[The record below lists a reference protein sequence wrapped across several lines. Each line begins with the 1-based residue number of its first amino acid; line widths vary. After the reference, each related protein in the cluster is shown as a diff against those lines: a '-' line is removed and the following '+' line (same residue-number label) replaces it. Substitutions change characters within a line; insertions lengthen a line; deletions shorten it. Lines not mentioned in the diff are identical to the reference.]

1 MRTTIRRMRGVAL
14 LWLGVCTQVW
24 AVPALQEVKVNP
36 LLADQLLLELSFS
49 EPVSGF
55 TDRLSYEPN
64 QLLLHVPGA
73 IGALTVNPLPIKQQG
88 VDNLKV
94 EGKGEGLDIKIAL
107 DQLTPYQVHQQ
118 GNKLLVSLGERAGQ
132 PVAATA
138 VSPAASPS
146 ALVRSQPVIQSAL
159 IDTQRVAQNQSQY
172 QPVAV
177 SSPVAASTPVAASKP
192 VLSVSQ
198 ANTGGAYFNSVKGVD
213 FRRGKEGQGEFLVTL
228 DNSSAA
234 VDVSSRGQKV
244 LAKFHGTR
252 IPDDQLN
259 LINVQDFATPVSQV
273 EVFRQGNDTLFELS
287 VNGQFDYRY
296 DQADKMFIIEVK
308 KRVATTTAKQYQGK
322 PISLNFQDIPV
333 RTVLQIIA
341 DFNNL
346 NLVTTDSV
354 SGNITLRLDGVPWEQ
369 ALDIILKV
377 RGLDKRLDNNIL
389 LVAPA
394 DEIAAREKQQLE
406 SRNQVADLA
415 PLYTEYLQINYAKA
429 SEVAA
434 LLSSDSTKLLSPRGA
449 VSVDERTNVLVVK
462 DTADVI
468 SNVKRMLD
476 ILDIPVKQVVI
487 EARMVTIDDG
497 FDEALG
503 VRWGVTKN
511 DGHGNGTSGTIEG
524 NDGSGNGNLIQN
536 PDGSSR
542 INTNMTR
549 PDVADR
555 LNVNLPV
562 TNAAGTLA
570 FQVARLANGTLLD
583 LELSAL
589 EKESK
594 AEIIASPRVTTA
606 NQKPALIEQ
615 GTEIPYVESSS
626 SGATSV
632 TFKKAV
638 LSLKVTPQ
646 ITPDNRVILDLT
658 VTQDTKGET
667 VPTGTGDA
675 VSINAQSITTQVLV
689 NNGETLVL
697 GGIYQQTI
705 KSDVSKVP
713 LLGDIPGLGYLF
725 KKTTSENKKREL
737 LIFVTPRIVTDAL

>member
-1 MRTTIRRMRGVAL
+1 MRTTIGKATRVAL
-14 LWLGVCTQVW
+14 LFCVGAWGQAW
-24 AVPALQEVKVNP
+24 AVATLQEVKVNP
-36 LLADQLLLELSFS
+36 LMADQLLLELSFS

-73 IGALTVNPLPIKQQG
+73 VGALNVNPLPIKQQG
-88 VDNLKV
+88 VDNIKV
-94 EGKGEGLDIKIAL
+94 EGKGAGLDIKIAL

-118 GNKLLVSLGERAGQ
+118 GNKLLVALGDKAAMPLPTTTSSSGMVARQQSSSALINTPPATSSALINSQ
-132 PVAATA
+132 QLARQSAPVAA
-138 VSPAASPS
+138 
-146 ALVRSQPVIQSAL
+146 PV
-159 IDTQRVAQNQSQY
+159 
-172 QPVAV
+172 
-177 SSPVAASTPVAASKP
+177 ASKP
-192 VLSVSQ
+192 VLPTPQTSAS
-198 ANTGGAYFNSVKGVD
+198 GAYFNSVKGVD
-213 FRRGKEGQGEFLVTL
+213 FRRGKDGQGEFLVTL

-234 VDVSSRGQKV
+234 VDVSSRGQTV

-252 IPDDQLN
+252 VPDDLLN

-296 DQADKMFIIEVK
+296 DQADKMFIVEVK
-308 KRVATTTAKQYQGK
+308 KRTAASAGKQYQGK

-333 RTVLQIIA
+333 RTVLQLIA

-394 DEIAAREKQQLE
+394 EEIAAREKQQLE

-434 LLSSDSTKLLSPRGA
+434 LLSSESTKLLSAKGA

-468 SNVKRMLD
+468 SNIKRMLD

-511 DGHGNGTSGTIEG
+511 DGHGNSTSGSIEG
-524 NDGSGNGNLIQN
+524 NDGSGNNNG
-536 PDGSSR
+536 GST
-542 INTNMTR
+542 ITR
-549 PDVADR
+549 PGVDDR

-705 KSDVSKVP
+705 TNDVTKVP
-713 LLGDIPGLGYLF
+713 LLGDIPGLGVLF
-725 KKTTSENKKREL
+725 RKTTSANKKREL
-737 LIFVTPRIVTDAL
+737 LIFVTPKIVTETF

>member
-1 MRTTIRRMRGVAL
+1 MRTTIERVTKVAL
-14 LWLGVCTQVW
+14 LFCASAVSQAW
-24 AVPALQEVKVNP
+24 AVATLQEIKVNP
-36 LLADQLLLELSFS
+36 LLADQLLVELSFS
-49 EPVSGF
+49 EPVTGF
-55 TDRLSYEPN
+55 TDRLSYQPN

-73 IGALTVNPLPIKQQG
+73 VGALKVNPLPIQRQG
-88 VDNLKV
+88 VDNIKV
-94 EGKGEGLDIKIAL
+94 EGKGAGLDIKIAL
-107 DQLTPYQVHQQ
+107 DQLAPYQVQQQ
-118 GNKLLVSLGERAGQ
+118 GNKLLVSLGEGASSGLINGESALIAPATSVTPVSAPSAMVATTSSSALLNPQVVARSMPVAPVTA
-132 PVAATA
+132 PVAA
-138 VSPAASPS
+138 
-146 ALVRSQPVIQSAL
+146 QP
-159 IDTQRVAQNQSQY
+159 
-172 QPVAV
+172 
-177 SSPVAASTPVAASKP
+177 ASKP
-192 VLSVSQ
+192 VLNNYQSRG
-198 ANTGGAYFNSVKGVD
+198 GGAYFNSVTGVD
-213 FRRGKEGQGEFLVTL
+213 FRRGKDGQGEFLVTL

-234 VDVSSRGQKV
+234 VDVSSRGQTV

-252 IPDDQLN
+252 VPDGLLN

-273 EVFRQGNDTLFELS
+273 EVSRQGSDTLFELS
-287 VNGQFDYRY
+287 INGQFDYRY
-296 DQADKMFIIEVK
+296 DQADKLFIIEVK
-308 KRVATTTAKQYQGK
+308 KRTTATASKQYQGK

-333 RTVLQIIA
+333 RTVLQLIA

-354 SGNITLRLDGVPWEQ
+354 GGNITLRLDGVPWEQ

-394 DEIAAREKQQLE
+394 EEIAAREKQQLE

-415 PLYTEYLQINYAKA
+415 QLYTEYLQINYAKA

-434 LLSSDSTKLLSPRGA
+434 LLSSESTKLLSPRGA

-468 SNVKRMLD
+468 SSIKRMLD

-511 DGHGNGTSGTIEG
+511 DGHGNSTSGSIEG
-524 NDGSGNGNLIQN
+524 NDGSGNGT
-536 PDGSSR
+536 GT
-542 INTNMTR
+542 NTK
-549 PDVADR
+549 PSVEDR
-555 LNVNLPV
+555 MNVNLPV

-570 FQVARLANGTLLD
+570 FQVARLADGTLLD

-705 KSDVSKVP
+705 KSDVTKVP
-713 LLGDIPGLGYLF
+713 LLGDIPGLGALF
-725 KKTTSENKKREL
+725 RKTTSENKKREL
-737 LIFVTPRIVTDAL
+737 LIFVTPKIVTDAF

>member
-1 MRTTIRRMRGVAL
+1 MAL

-118 GNKLLVSLGERAGQ
+118 GNKLLVSLGEKAGQ
-132 PVAATA
+132 PVAATTL
-138 VSPAASPS
+138 SPTASPS
-146 ALVRSQPVIQSAL
+146 ALVRSQPVTQSAL

-172 QPVAV
+172 QPAAI
-177 SSPVAASTPVAASKP
+177 SSPVAAPAPVAASKP

-394 DEIAAREKQQLE
+394 DEIAAREKQLLE

-511 DGHGNGTSGTIEG
+511 DGHGNSTSGTIEG
-524 NDGSGNGNLIQN
+524 NDDSGNDN
-536 PDGSSR
+536 GSSQ
-542 INTNMTR
+542 ITR
-549 PDVADR
+549 DPDALDNR

>member
-1 MRTTIRRMRGVAL
+1 MRTTIGKATRVAL
-14 LWLGVCTQVW
+14 LFCVGAWGQAW
-24 AVPALQEVKVNP
+24 AVATLQEVKVNP
-36 LLADQLLLELSFS
+36 LMADQLLLELSFS
-49 EPVSGF
+49 EPVGGF

-73 IGALTVNPLPIKQQG
+73 VGALNVNPLPIKQQG
-88 VDNLKV
+88 VDNIKV
-94 EGKGEGLDIKIAL
+94 EGKGAGLDIKIAL

-118 GNKLLVSLGERAGQ
+118 GNKLLVALGDKAAMPLPTTASSSGLVAPQPNSSALINTQPVTSSALINSQQLARQSA
-132 PVAATA
+132 PVAA
-138 VSPAASPS
+138 
-146 ALVRSQPVIQSAL
+146 PV
-159 IDTQRVAQNQSQY
+159 
-172 QPVAV
+172 
-177 SSPVAASTPVAASKP
+177 ASKP
-192 VLSVSQ
+192 VLPTPQTSAS
-198 ANTGGAYFNSVKGVD
+198 GAYFNSVKGVD
-213 FRRGKEGQGEFLVTL
+213 FRRGKDGQGEFLVTL

-234 VDVSSRGQKV
+234 VDVSSRGQTV

-252 IPDDQLN
+252 VPDDLLN

-296 DQADKMFIIEVK
+296 DQADKMFIVEVK
-308 KRVATTTAKQYQGK
+308 KRTTASAGKQYQGK

-333 RTVLQIIA
+333 RTVLQLIA

-394 DEIAAREKQQLE
+394 EEIAAREKQQLE

-434 LLSSDSTKLLSPRGA
+434 LLSSESTKLLSAKGA

-468 SNVKRMLD
+468 SNIKRMLD

-511 DGHGNGTSGTIEG
+511 DGHGNSTSGSIEG
-524 NDGSGNGNLIQN
+524 NDGSGNNNG
-536 PDGSSR
+536 GST
-542 INTNMTR
+542 ITR
-549 PDVADR
+549 PGVDDR

-705 KSDVSKVP
+705 TNDVTKVP
-713 LLGDIPGLGYLF
+713 LLGDIPGLGVLF
-725 KKTTSENKKREL
+725 RKTTSANKKREL
-737 LIFVTPRIVTDAL
+737 LIFVTPKIVTETF

>member
-1 MRTTIRRMRGVAL
+1 MAL

-118 GNKLLVSLGERAGQ
+118 GNKLLVSLGEKAGQ

-146 ALVRSQPVIQSAL
+146 ALVRSQPVTQSAL

-172 QPVAV
+172 QPAAV
-177 SSPVAASTPVAASKP
+177 SSPVAAPAPVAASKP

-394 DEIAAREKQQLE
+394 EEIAAREKQELE

-468 SNVKRMLD
+468 GNVKRMLD

-503 VRWGVTKN
+503 VRWGVTKT

-524 NDGSGNGNLIQN
+524 NDGAGNN
-536 PDGSSR
+536 DGSST
-542 INTNMTR
+542 ITR
-549 PDVADR
+549 PGVEDR

>member
-1 MRTTIRRMRGVAL
+1 MAL
-14 LWLGVCTQVW
+14 LCLGACNQVW
-24 AVPALQEVKVNP
+24 AVAALQEVKVNP
-36 LLADQLLLELSFS
+36 LLADQLVLELSFS

-73 IGALTVNPLPIKQQG
+73 VGALTVNPLPIKQQG
-88 VDNLKV
+88 VDSLKV

-118 GNKLLVSLGERAGQ
+118 GNKLLVSLGENASQ
-132 PVAATA
+132 PVATTA
-138 VSPAASPS
+138 AAPTVTQS
-146 ALVRSQPVIQSAL
+146 ALIKSQPVTQSAL
-159 IDTQRVAQNQSQY
+159 IDTQRIAQNQSQY
-172 QPVAV
+172 QPQPQPVSAPVAV
-177 SSPVAASTPVAASKP
+177 PVATSKP

-198 ANTGGAYFNSVKGVD
+198 ANTSGAYFNSVKGVD

-252 IPDDQLN
+252 VPDEQLN

-308 KRVATTTAKQYQGK
+308 KRVATTAAKQYQGK

-415 PLYTEYLQINYAKA
+415 PLYTEYMQINYAKA
-429 SEVAA
+429 AEVAA
-434 LLSSDSTKLLSPRGA
+434 LLSSESTKLLSPRGA

-468 SNVKRMLD
+468 GNVKRMLD

-503 VRWGVTKN
+503 VRWGVTKT

-524 NDGSGNGNLIQN
+524 NDGSGNNASTSTIV
-536 PDGSSR
+536 
-542 INTNMTR
+542 R
-549 PDVADR
+549 PGIEDR

-705 KSDVSKVP
+705 KSDVTKVP

-737 LIFVTPRIVTDAL
+737 LIFVTPRIVTDTL

>member
-1 MRTTIRRMRGVAL
+1 MAL

-118 GNKLLVSLGERAGQ
+118 GNKLLVSLGEKAGQ

-146 ALVRSQPVIQSAL
+146 ALVRSQPVTQSAL

-172 QPVAV
+172 QPAAV
-177 SSPVAASTPVAASKP
+177 SSPVAAPAPVAASKP

-308 KRVATTTAKQYQGK
+308 KRVAATAAKQYQGK

-394 DEIAAREKQQLE
+394 DEIAAREKQELE

-434 LLSSDSTKLLSPRGA
+434 LLSSESTKLLSPRGA

-468 SNVKRMLD
+468 GNVKRMLD

-503 VRWGVTKN
+503 VRWGVTKT

-524 NDGSGNGNLIQN
+524 NDGADNN
-536 PDGSSR
+536 DGSST
-542 INTNMTR
+542 ITR
-549 PDVADR
+549 PGVEDR

>member
-1 MRTTIRRMRGVAL
+1 MRRTMEHVTKVAL
-14 LWLGVCTQVW
+14 LFCASAFTQAW
-24 AVPALQEVKVNP
+24 AVATLQEIKVNP
-36 LLADQLLLELSFS
+36 LLADQLQLELSFS
-49 EPVSGF
+49 EPVSSF
-55 TDRLSYEPN
+55 TDRLSYQPN
-64 QLLLHVPGA
+64 QLLLHIPGA
-73 IGALTVNPLPIKQQG
+73 VGALKVNPLPIQRQG
-88 VDNLKV
+88 VDNIKV
-94 EGKGEGLDIKIAL
+94 EGKGAGLDIKIAL
-107 DQLTPYQVHQQ
+107 DQLAPYQVQQQ
-118 GNKLLVSLGERAGQ
+118 GSKLLVSLGEGAS
-132 PVAATA
+132 TA
-138 VSPAASPS
+138 SFNA
-146 ALVRSQPVIQSAL
+146 QSAL
-159 IDTQRVAQNQSQY
+159 LTPAATPASTSATPVTTSALINSNVVASSQSIQP
-172 QPVAV
+172 QAMPVA
-177 SSPVAASTPVAASKP
+177 STASAKP
-192 VLSVSQ
+192 VLNNYQNSG
-198 ANTGGAYFNSVKGVD
+198 GGAYFNTVTGVD
-213 FRRGKEGQGEFLVTL
+213 FRRGKDGQGEFLVTL

-234 VDVSSRGQKV
+234 VDVSSRGQTV
-244 LAKFHGTR
+244 MAKFHGTSV
-252 IPDDQLN
+252 PDGLLN

-273 EVFRQGNDTLFELS
+273 EVSRQGSDTLFELS

-308 KRVATTTAKQYQGK
+308 KRTAAAGSKQYQGK

-333 RTVLQIIA
+333 RTVLQLIA

-394 DEIAAREKQQLE
+394 DEIATREKQQLE

-434 LLSSDSTKLLSPRGA
+434 LLSSQSTKLLSSRGA

-462 DTADVI
+462 DTAEVI
-468 SNVKRMLD
+468 SNIKRMLD

-511 DGHGNGTSGTIEG
+511 DGHGNSTSGSIQGNDTSGNNNGTSAI
-524 NDGSGNGNLIQN
+524 
-536 PDGSSR
+536 
-542 INTNMTR
+542 TR
-549 PDVADR
+549 PTVDDR
-555 LNVNLPV
+555 MNVNLPV

-570 FQVARLANGTLLD
+570 FQVARLADGTLLD

-705 KSDVSKVP
+705 KSDVTKVP
-713 LLGDIPGLGYLF
+713 LLGDIPGLGALF
-725 KKTTSENKKREL
+725 RKTTSENKKREL
-737 LIFVTPRIVTDAL
+737 LIFVTPKIVTDAF

>member
-1 MRTTIRRMRGVAL
+1 MRTTIRRMSGVAL
-14 LWLGVCTQVW
+14 LWLGACAQVW
-24 AVPALQEVKVNP
+24 AVPALQEVRVNP

-118 GNKLLVSLGERAGQ
+118 GNKLLVSLGEKAGQ
-132 PVAATA
+132 PVAATTT
-138 VSPAASPS
+138 SPSASPS
-146 ALVRSQPVIQSAL
+146 ALVRSQPVTQSAL

-172 QPVAV
+172 QAQPVSV
-177 SSPVAASTPVAASKP
+177 SSPVAAPAPVAASKP

-198 ANTGGAYFNSVKGVD
+198 ANAGGAYFNSVKGVD

-252 IPDDQLN
+252 IPDEQLN

-434 LLSSDSTKLLSPRGA
+434 LLSSESTKLLSPRGA

-468 SNVKRMLD
+468 GNVKRMLD

-503 VRWGVTKN
+503 VRWGVTKT

-524 NDGSGNGNLIQN
+524 NDGAGNN
-536 PDGSSR
+536 DGSST
-542 INTNMTR
+542 ITR
-549 PDVADR
+549 PGVEDR

-705 KSDVSKVP
+705 KNDVSKVP

>member
-1 MRTTIRRMRGVAL
+1 MRTTIERVTKVAL
-14 LWLGVCTQVW
+14 LFCASAVSQAW
-24 AVPALQEVKVNP
+24 AVATLQEIKVNP
-36 LLADQLLLELSFS
+36 LLADQLLVELSFS
-49 EPVSGF
+49 EPVTGF
-55 TDRLSYEPN
+55 TDRLSYQPN

-73 IGALTVNPLPIKQQG
+73 VGALKVNPLPIQRQG
-88 VDNLKV
+88 VDNIKV
-94 EGKGEGLDIKIAL
+94 EGKGAGLDIKIAL
-107 DQLTPYQVHQQ
+107 DQLAPYQVQQQ
-118 GNKLLVSLGERAGQ
+118 GNKLLVSLGEGASSGLINGESALIAPATSAT
-132 PVAATA
+132 PVSAPSAMVATT
-138 VSPAASPS
+138 SPS
-146 ALVRSQPVIQSAL
+146 ALLNPQVVARSM
-159 IDTQRVAQNQSQY
+159 
-172 QPVAV
+172 PVA
-177 SSPVAASTPVAASKP
+177 SMTAPVAAQPASKP
-192 VLSVSQ
+192 VLNNYQSSG
-198 ANTGGAYFNSVKGVD
+198 GGAYFNSVTGVD
-213 FRRGKEGQGEFLVTL
+213 FRRGKDGQGEFLVTL

-234 VDVSSRGQKV
+234 VDVSSRGQTV

-252 IPDDQLN
+252 VPDGLLN

-273 EVFRQGNDTLFELS
+273 EVSRQGSDTLFELS
-287 VNGQFDYRY
+287 INGQFDYRY
-296 DQADKMFIIEVK
+296 DQADKLFIIEVK
-308 KRVATTTAKQYQGK
+308 KRTTATASKQYQGK

-333 RTVLQIIA
+333 RTVLQLIA

-354 SGNITLRLDGVPWEQ
+354 AGNITLRLDGVPWEQ

-394 DEIAAREKQQLE
+394 EEIAAREKQQLE

-415 PLYTEYLQINYAKA
+415 QLYTEYLQINYAKA

-434 LLSSDSTKLLSPRGA
+434 LLSSESTKLLSPRGA

-468 SNVKRMLD
+468 SSIKRMLD

-511 DGHGNGTSGTIEG
+511 DGHGNSTSGSIEG
-524 NDGSGNGNLIQN
+524 NDGSGNGT
-536 PDGSSR
+536 GT
-542 INTNMTR
+542 NTK
-549 PDVADR
+549 PSVDDR
-555 LNVNLPV
+555 MNVNLPV

-570 FQVARLANGTLLD
+570 FQVARLADGTLLD

-705 KSDVSKVP
+705 KSDVTKVP
-713 LLGDIPGLGYLF
+713 LLGDIPGLGALF
-725 KKTTSENKKREL
+725 RKTTSENKKREL
-737 LIFVTPRIVTDAL
+737 LIFVTPKIVTDAF

>member
-1 MRTTIRRMRGVAL
+1 MEHVTKVAL
-14 LWLGVCTQVW
+14 LFCASAFTQAW
-24 AVPALQEVKVNP
+24 AVATLQEIKVNP
-36 LLADQLLLELSFS
+36 LLADQLQLELSFS
-49 EPVSGF
+49 EPVSSF
-55 TDRLSYEPN
+55 TDRLSYQPN
-64 QLLLHVPGA
+64 QLLLHIPGA
-73 IGALTVNPLPIKQQG
+73 VGALKVNPLPIQRQG
-88 VDNLKV
+88 VDNIKV
-94 EGKGEGLDIKIAL
+94 EGKGAGLDIKIAL
-107 DQLTPYQVHQQ
+107 DQLAPYQVQQQ
-118 GNKLLVSLGERAGQ
+118 GSKLLVSLGEGASTTSFSAQ
-132 PVAATA
+132 NALLTPAATL
-138 VSPAASPS
+138 ASTS
-146 ALVRSQPVIQSAL
+146 ATPVTTSAL
-159 IDTQRVAQNQSQY
+159 INSNVVASSQSIQP
-172 QPVAV
+172 QAMPVA
-177 SSPVAASTPVAASKP
+177 STASAKP
-192 VLSVSQ
+192 VLNNYQNSGS
-198 ANTGGAYFNSVKGVD
+198 GAYFNTVTGVD
-213 FRRGKEGQGEFLVTL
+213 FRRGKDGQGEFLVTL

-234 VDVSSRGQKV
+234 VDVSSRGQTV
-244 LAKFHGTR
+244 MAKFHGTSV
-252 IPDDQLN
+252 PDGLLN

-273 EVFRQGNDTLFELS
+273 EVSRQGSDTLFELS

-308 KRVATTTAKQYQGK
+308 KRTAAAGSKQYQGK

-333 RTVLQIIA
+333 RTVLQLIA

-394 DEIAAREKQQLE
+394 DEIATREKQQLE

-434 LLSSDSTKLLSPRGA
+434 LLSSQSTKLLSSRGA

-462 DTADVI
+462 DTAEVI
-468 SNVKRMLD
+468 SNIKRMLD

-511 DGHGNGTSGTIEG
+511 DGHGNSTSGTIEG
-524 NDGSGNGNLIQN
+524 NDASGNNNGTSAI
-536 PDGSSR
+536 
-542 INTNMTR
+542 TR
-549 PDVADR
+549 PTKDER

-570 FQVARLANGTLLD
+570 FQVARLADGTLLD

-705 KSDVSKVP
+705 KSDVTKVP
-713 LLGDIPGLGYLF
+713 LLGDIPGLGALF
-725 KKTTSENKKREL
+725 RKTTSENKKREL
-737 LIFVTPRIVTDAL
+737 LIFVTPKIVTDAF

>member
-1 MRTTIRRMRGVAL
+1 MEHVTKVAL
-14 LWLGVCTQVW
+14 LFCASAFTQAW
-24 AVPALQEVKVNP
+24 AVATLQEIKVNP
-36 LLADQLLLELSFS
+36 LLADQLQLELSFS
-49 EPVSGF
+49 EPVSSF
-55 TDRLSYEPN
+55 TDRLSYQPN
-64 QLLLHVPGA
+64 QLLLHIPGA
-73 IGALTVNPLPIKQQG
+73 VGALKVNPLPIQRQG
-88 VDNLKV
+88 VDNIKV
-94 EGKGEGLDIKIAL
+94 EGKGAGLDIKIAL
-107 DQLTPYQVHQQ
+107 DQLAPYQVQQQ
-118 GNKLLVSLGERAGQ
+118 GSKLLVSLGEGASTASFNAQ
-132 PVAATA
+132 SALLTPAAT
-138 VSPAASPS
+138 PASTSATPVTTS
-146 ALVRSQPVIQSAL
+146 ALINSNVVASSQPV
-159 IDTQRVAQNQSQY
+159 
-172 QPVAV
+172 QPQAMSV
-177 SSPVAASTPVAASKP
+177 ASTSSAKP
-192 VLSVSQ
+192 VLNNYQNSGS
-198 ANTGGAYFNSVKGVD
+198 GAYFNTVTGVD
-213 FRRGKEGQGEFLVTL
+213 FRRGKDGQGEFLVTL

-234 VDVSSRGQKV
+234 VDVSSRGQTV
-244 LAKFHGTR
+244 MAKFHGTSV
-252 IPDDQLN
+252 PDGLLN

-273 EVFRQGNDTLFELS
+273 EVSRQGSDTLFELS

-308 KRVATTTAKQYQGK
+308 KRTAAAGSKQYQGK

-333 RTVLQIIA
+333 RTVLQLIA

-394 DEIAAREKQQLE
+394 DEIATREKQQLE

-434 LLSSDSTKLLSPRGA
+434 LLSSQSTKLLSSRGA

-462 DTADVI
+462 DTAEVI
-468 SNVKRMLD
+468 SNIKRMLD

-511 DGHGNGTSGTIEG
+511 DGHGNSTSGSIEG
-524 NDGSGNGNLIQN
+524 NDTSGNNNGTSTI
-536 PDGSSR
+536 
-542 INTNMTR
+542 TR
-549 PDVADR
+549 PTTDDR
-555 LNVNLPV
+555 MNVNLPV

-570 FQVARLANGTLLD
+570 FQVARLADGTLLD

-705 KSDVSKVP
+705 KSDVTKVP
-713 LLGDIPGLGYLF
+713 LLGDIPGLGALF
-725 KKTTSENKKREL
+725 RKTTSENKKREL
-737 LIFVTPRIVTDAL
+737 LIFVTPKIVTDAF

>member
-1 MRTTIRRMRGVAL
+1 MRTTIGKATRVAL
-14 LWLGVCTQVW
+14 LFCVGAWGQAW
-24 AVPALQEVKVNP
+24 AVATLQEVKVNP
-36 LLADQLLLELSFS
+36 LMADQLLLELSFS

-73 IGALTVNPLPIKQQG
+73 VGALNVNPLPIKQQG
-88 VDNLKV
+88 VDNIKV
-94 EGKGEGLDIKIAL
+94 EGKGAGLDIKIAL

-118 GNKLLVSLGERAGQ
+118 GNKLLVALGDKAAMPLPTTTSSSGMVAPQPSSSALINTQPATSSALLNSQQLARQSA
-132 PVAATA
+132 PVAA
-138 VSPAASPS
+138 
-146 ALVRSQPVIQSAL
+146 PV
-159 IDTQRVAQNQSQY
+159 
-172 QPVAV
+172 
-177 SSPVAASTPVAASKP
+177 ASKP
-192 VLSVSQ
+192 VLPTPQTSAS
-198 ANTGGAYFNSVKGVD
+198 GAYFNSVKGVD
-213 FRRGKEGQGEFLVTL
+213 FRRGKDGQGEFLVTL

-234 VDVSSRGQKV
+234 VDVSSRGQTV

-252 IPDDQLN
+252 VPDDLLN

-296 DQADKMFIIEVK
+296 DQADKMFIVEVK
-308 KRVATTTAKQYQGK
+308 KRTAASAGKQYQGK

-333 RTVLQIIA
+333 RTVLQLIA

-394 DEIAAREKQQLE
+394 EEIAAREKQQLE

-434 LLSSDSTKLLSPRGA
+434 LLSSESTKLLSAKGA

-468 SNVKRMLD
+468 SNIKRMLD

-511 DGHGNGTSGTIEG
+511 DGHGNSTSGSIEG
-524 NDGSGNGNLIQN
+524 NDGSGNNNG
-536 PDGSSR
+536 GST
-542 INTNMTR
+542 ITR
-549 PDVADR
+549 PGVDDR

-705 KSDVSKVP
+705 TNDVTKVP
-713 LLGDIPGLGYLF
+713 LLGDIPGLGVLF
-725 KKTTSENKKREL
+725 RKTTSANKKREL
-737 LIFVTPRIVTDAL
+737 LIFVTPKIVTEIF

>member
-1 MRTTIRRMRGVAL
+1 MRTTIERVTKVAL
-14 LWLGVCTQVW
+14 LFCASAVSQAW
-24 AVPALQEVKVNP
+24 AVATLQEIKVNP
-36 LLADQLLLELSFS
+36 LLADQLLVELSFS
-49 EPVSGF
+49 EPVIGF
-55 TDRLSYEPN
+55 TDRLSYQPN

-73 IGALTVNPLPIKQQG
+73 VGALKVNPLPIQRQG
-88 VDNLKV
+88 VDNIKV
-94 EGKGEGLDIKIAL
+94 EGKGAGLDIKIAL
-107 DQLTPYQVHQQ
+107 DQLAPYQVQQQ
-118 GNKLLVSLGERAGQ
+118 GNKLLVSLGEGASSGLINGESALIAPATSAN
-132 PVAATA
+132 PVSAPSAMVATT
-138 VSPAASPS
+138 SPS
-146 ALVRSQPVIQSAL
+146 ALLNPQVVARSM
-159 IDTQRVAQNQSQY
+159 
-172 QPVAV
+172 PVA
-177 SSPVAASTPVAASKP
+177 PVTAPIAAQPASKP
-192 VLSVSQ
+192 VLNNYQSSG
-198 ANTGGAYFNSVKGVD
+198 GGAYFNSVTGVD
-213 FRRGKEGQGEFLVTL
+213 FRRGKDGQGEFLVTL

-234 VDVSSRGQKV
+234 VDVSSRGQTV

-252 IPDDQLN
+252 VPDGLLN

-273 EVFRQGNDTLFELS
+273 EVSRQGSDTLFELS
-287 VNGQFDYRY
+287 INGQFDYRY
-296 DQADKMFIIEVK
+296 DQADKLFIIEVK
-308 KRVATTTAKQYQGK
+308 KRTTATASKQYQGK

-333 RTVLQIIA
+333 RTVLQLIA

-354 SGNITLRLDGVPWEQ
+354 AGNITLRLDGVPWEQ

-394 DEIAAREKQQLE
+394 EEIAAREKQQLE

-415 PLYTEYLQINYAKA
+415 QLYTEYLQINYAKA

-434 LLSSDSTKLLSPRGA
+434 LLSSESTKLLSPRGA

-468 SNVKRMLD
+468 SSIKRMLD

-511 DGHGNGTSGTIEG
+511 DGHGNSTSGSIEG
-524 NDGSGNGNLIQN
+524 NDGSGNNNG
-536 PDGSSR
+536 GST
-542 INTNMTR
+542 ITKPTV
-549 PDVADR
+549 DDR
-555 LNVNLPV
+555 MNVNLPV

-570 FQVARLANGTLLD
+570 FQVARLADGTLLD

-705 KSDVSKVP
+705 KSDVTKVP
-713 LLGDIPGLGYLF
+713 LLGDIPGLGALF
-725 KKTTSENKKREL
+725 RKTTSENKKREL
-737 LIFVTPRIVTDAL
+737 LIFVTPKIVTDAF

>member
-1 MRTTIRRMRGVAL
+1 MRGVAL

-118 GNKLLVSLGERAGQ
+118 GNKLLVSLGEKAGQ

-146 ALVRSQPVIQSAL
+146 ALVRSQPVTQSAL

-172 QPVAV
+172 QAQPVSV
-177 SSPVAASTPVAASKP
+177 SSPVAAPAPVAASKP

-252 IPDDQLN
+252 IPDEQLN

-434 LLSSDSTKLLSPRGA
+434 LLSSESTKLLSPRGA

-468 SNVKRMLD
+468 GNVKRMLD

-503 VRWGVTKN
+503 VRWGVTKT

-524 NDGSGNGNLIQN
+524 NDGAGNN
-536 PDGSSR
+536 DGSST
-542 INTNMTR
+542 ITR
-549 PDVADR
+549 PGVEDR

-705 KSDVSKVP
+705 KNDVSKVP

>member
-1 MRTTIRRMRGVAL
+1 MEHVTKVAL
-14 LWLGVCTQVW
+14 LFCASAFTQAW
-24 AVPALQEVKVNP
+24 AVATLQEIKVNP
-36 LLADQLLLELSFS
+36 LLADQLQLELSFS
-49 EPVSGF
+49 EPVSSF
-55 TDRLSYEPN
+55 TDRLSYQPN
-64 QLLLHVPGA
+64 QLLLHIPGA
-73 IGALTVNPLPIKQQG
+73 VGALKVNPLPIQRQG
-88 VDNLKV
+88 VDNIKV
-94 EGKGEGLDIKIAL
+94 EGKGAGLDIKIAL
-107 DQLTPYQVHQQ
+107 DQLAPYQVQQQ
-118 GNKLLVSLGERAGQ
+118 GSKLLVSLGEGAS
-132 PVAATA
+132 TA
-138 VSPAASPS
+138 SFS
-146 ALVRSQPVIQSAL
+146 AQSAL
-159 IDTQRVAQNQSQY
+159 LTPTAT
-172 QPVAV
+172 P
-177 SSPVAASTPVAASKP
+177 ASTSATPVTTSALINPSVVASSQSVQPQAMPVVSASSAKP
-192 VLSVSQ
+192 VLNNYQNSG
-198 ANTGGAYFNSVKGVD
+198 GGAYFNSVTGVD
-213 FRRGKEGQGEFLVTL
+213 FRRGKDGQGEFLVTL

-234 VDVSSRGQKV
+234 VDVSSRGQTV
-244 LAKFHGTR
+244 MAKFHGTSV
-252 IPDDQLN
+252 PDGLLN

-273 EVFRQGNDTLFELS
+273 EVSRQGSDTLFELS

-308 KRVATTTAKQYQGK
+308 KRTAAAGSKQYQGK

-333 RTVLQIIA
+333 RTVLQLIA

-394 DEIAAREKQQLE
+394 DEIATREKQQLE

-434 LLSSDSTKLLSPRGA
+434 LLSSQSTKLLSSRGA

-462 DTADVI
+462 DTAEVI
-468 SNVKRMLD
+468 SNIKRMLD

-511 DGHGNGTSGTIEG
+511 DGHGNSTSGSIQGNDTSGNNNGTSAI
-524 NDGSGNGNLIQN
+524 
-536 PDGSSR
+536 
-542 INTNMTR
+542 TR
-549 PDVADR
+549 PTVDDR
-555 LNVNLPV
+555 MNVNLPV

-570 FQVARLANGTLLD
+570 FQVARLADGTLLD

-705 KSDVSKVP
+705 KSDVTKVP
-713 LLGDIPGLGYLF
+713 LLGDIPGLGALF
-725 KKTTSENKKREL
+725 RKTTSENKKREL
-737 LIFVTPRIVTDAL
+737 LIFVTPKIVTDAF

>member
-88 VDNLKV
+88 VDNIKV

-118 GNKLLVSLGERAGQ
+118 GNKLLVSLGEKAGQ

-146 ALVRSQPVIQSAL
+146 ALVRSQPVTQSAL

-172 QPVAV
+172 QPAAV
-177 SSPVAASTPVAASKP
+177 SSPVAAPTPVAASKP

-308 KRVATTTAKQYQGK
+308 KRVATTAAKQYQGK

-394 DEIAAREKQQLE
+394 DEIAAREKQELE

-468 SNVKRMLD
+468 GNVKRMLD

-503 VRWGVTKN
+503 VRWGVTKT

-524 NDGSGNGNLIQN
+524 NDGAGNN
-536 PDGSSR
+536 DGSST
-542 INTNMTR
+542 ITR
-549 PDVADR
+549 PGVEDR

>member
-1 MRTTIRRMRGVAL
+1 MAL

-118 GNKLLVSLGERAGQ
+118 GNKLLVSLGEKAGQ

-146 ALVRSQPVIQSAL
+146 ALVRSQPVTQSAL

-172 QPVAV
+172 QPAAV
-177 SSPVAASTPVAASKP
+177 SSPVAAPAPVAASKP

-394 DEIAAREKQQLE
+394 DEIAAREKQELE

-468 SNVKRMLD
+468 GNVKRMLD

-524 NDGSGNGNLIQN
+524 NDGSGNGNLN
-536 PDGSSR
+536 PDGS

>member
-1 MRTTIRRMRGVAL
+1 MRTTIGKATRVAL
-14 LWLGVCTQVW
+14 LFCVGAWGQAW
-24 AVPALQEVKVNP
+24 AVATLQEVKVNP
-36 LLADQLLLELSFS
+36 LMADQLLLELSFS

-73 IGALTVNPLPIKQQG
+73 VGALNVNPLPIKQQG
-88 VDNLKV
+88 VDNIKV
-94 EGKGEGLDIKIAL
+94 EGKGAGLDIKIAL

-118 GNKLLVSLGERAGQ
+118 GNKLLVALGDKAAMPLPTTTSSSGLVAPQ
-132 PVAATA
+132 PN
-138 VSPAASPS
+138 S
-146 ALVRSQPVIQSAL
+146 SAL
-159 IDTQRVAQNQSQY
+159 INTLPATSSALINSQQLARQSAPVVA
-172 QPVAV
+172 PV
-177 SSPVAASTPVAASKP
+177 ASKP
-192 VLSVSQ
+192 VLPTPQTSAS
-198 ANTGGAYFNSVKGVD
+198 GAYFNSVKGVD
-213 FRRGKEGQGEFLVTL
+213 FRRGKDGQGEFLVTL

-234 VDVSSRGQKV
+234 VDVSSRGQTV

-252 IPDDQLN
+252 VPDDLLN

-296 DQADKMFIIEVK
+296 DQADKMFIVEVK
-308 KRVATTTAKQYQGK
+308 KRTAASSGKQYQGK

-333 RTVLQIIA
+333 RTVLQLIA

-394 DEIAAREKQQLE
+394 EEIAAREKQQLE

-434 LLSSDSTKLLSPRGA
+434 LLSSESTKLLSAKGA

-468 SNVKRMLD
+468 SNIKRMLD

-511 DGHGNGTSGTIEG
+511 DGHGNSTSGTIEG
-524 NDGSGNGNLIQN
+524 NDGSGNNNG
-536 PDGSSR
+536 GST
-542 INTNMTR
+542 ITR
-549 PDVADR
+549 PGVDDR

-705 KSDVSKVP
+705 TNDVTKVP
-713 LLGDIPGLGYLF
+713 LLGDIPGLGVLF
-725 KKTTSENKKREL
+725 RKTTSANKKREL
-737 LIFVTPRIVTDAL
+737 LIFVTPKIVTETF

>member
-118 GNKLLVSLGERAGQ
+118 GNKLLVSLGEKAGQ

-146 ALVRSQPVIQSAL
+146 ALVRSQPVTQSAL

-172 QPVAV
+172 QPAAV
-177 SSPVAASTPVAASKP
+177 SSPVAAPAPVAASKP

-394 DEIAAREKQQLE
+394 DEITAREKQELE

-468 SNVKRMLD
+468 GNVKRMLD

-524 NDGSGNGNLIQN
+524 NDGSGNGNLN
-536 PDGSSR
+536 PDGS

>member
-1 MRTTIRRMRGVAL
+1 MRTTIESVSKVAL
-14 LWLGVCTQVW
+14 LFCASAFSQAW
-24 AVPALQEVKVNP
+24 AVATLQEIKVNP
-36 LLADQLLLELSFS
+36 LLADQLLVELSFS
-49 EPVSGF
+49 EPVTGF
-55 TDRLSYEPN
+55 TDRLSYQPN

-73 IGALTVNPLPIKQQG
+73 VGALKVNPLSIQRRG
-88 VDNLKV
+88 VDNIKV
-94 EGKGEGLDIKIAL
+94 EGKGAGLDIKIAL
-107 DQLTPYQVHQQ
+107 DQLAPYQVQQQ
-118 GNKLLVSLGERAGQ
+118 GNKLLVSVGEG
-132 PVAATA
+132 
-138 VSPAASPS
+138 ASS
-146 ALVRSQPVIQSAL
+146 GLISGESAL
-159 IDTQRVAQNQSQY
+159 IAPTASATPVPAPSAMVATPSPSGLLNPQVVARSM
-172 QPVAV
+172 PVA
-177 SSPVAASTPVAASKP
+177 PATTPVATQPASKP
-192 VLSVSQ
+192 VLNNNQSSG
-198 ANTGGAYFNSVKGVD
+198 GGAYFNSVTGVD

-234 VDVSSRGQKV
+234 VDVSSRGQTV

-252 IPDDQLN
+252 VPDGLLN

-273 EVFRQGNDTLFELS
+273 EVSRQGSDTLFELS
-287 VNGQFDYRY
+287 INGQFDYRY
-296 DQADKMFIIEVK
+296 DQADKLFIIEVK
-308 KRVATTTAKQYQGK
+308 KRTTATASKQYQGK

-333 RTVLQIIA
+333 RTVLQLIA

-394 DEIAAREKQQLE
+394 EEIAAREKQQLE

-415 PLYTEYLQINYAKA
+415 QLYTEYLQINYAKA

-434 LLSSDSTKLLSPRGA
+434 LLSSESTKLLSSRGA

-462 DTADVI
+462 DTAEVI
-468 SNVKRMLD
+468 SSIKRMLD

-511 DGHGNGTSGTIEG
+511 DGHGNSTSGSIEG
-524 NDGSGNGNLIQN
+524 NDSSGNNNG
-536 PDGSSR
+536 GST
-542 INTNMTR
+542 ITR
-549 PDVADR
+549 PTADDR
-555 LNVNLPV
+555 MNVNLPV

-570 FQVARLANGTLLD
+570 FQVARLADGTLLD

-705 KSDVSKVP
+705 KSDVTKVP
-713 LLGDIPGLGYLF
+713 LLGDIPGLGALF
-725 KKTTSENKKREL
+725 RKTTSENKKREL
-737 LIFVTPRIVTDAL
+737 LIFVTPKIVTDAF

>member
-146 ALVRSQPVIQSAL
+146 ALVRSQPVTQSAL
-159 IDTQRVAQNQSQY
+159 IDTQRVAQNKSQY
-172 QPVAV
+172 QPAAV
-177 SSPVAASTPVAASKP
+177 SSPVAAPVPVAASKP

-503 VRWGVTKN
+503 VRWGVTKT

-524 NDGSGNGNLIQN
+524 NDGAGNN
-536 PDGSSR
+536 DGSST
-542 INTNMTR
+542 ITR
-549 PDVADR
+549 PGVEDR

>member
-1 MRTTIRRMRGVAL
+1 
-14 LWLGVCTQVW
+14 
-24 AVPALQEVKVNP
+24 
-36 LLADQLLLELSFS
+36 
-49 EPVSGF
+49 
-55 TDRLSYEPN
+55 
-64 QLLLHVPGA
+64 
-73 IGALTVNPLPIKQQG
+73 
-88 VDNLKV
+88 
-94 EGKGEGLDIKIAL
+94 
-107 DQLTPYQVHQQ
+107 
-118 GNKLLVSLGERAGQ
+118 
-132 PVAATA
+132 
-138 VSPAASPS
+138 
-146 ALVRSQPVIQSAL
+146 
-159 IDTQRVAQNQSQY
+159 
-172 QPVAV
+172 
-177 SSPVAASTPVAASKP
+177 
-192 VLSVSQ
+192 
-198 ANTGGAYFNSVKGVD
+198 
-213 FRRGKEGQGEFLVTL
+213 
-228 DNSSAA
+228 
-234 VDVSSRGQKV
+234 
-244 LAKFHGTR
+244 
-252 IPDDQLN
+252 
-259 LINVQDFATPVSQV
+259 
-273 EVFRQGNDTLFELS
+273 
-287 VNGQFDYRY
+287 
-296 DQADKMFIIEVK
+296 
-308 KRVATTTAKQYQGK
+308 
-322 PISLNFQDIPV
+322 
-333 RTVLQIIA
+333 
-341 DFNNL
+341 
-346 NLVTTDSV
+346 
-354 SGNITLRLDGVPWEQ
+354 
-369 ALDIILKV
+369 
-377 RGLDKRLDNNIL
+377 
-389 LVAPA
+389 
-394 DEIAAREKQQLE
+394 
-406 SRNQVADLA
+406 
-415 PLYTEYLQINYAKA
+415 
-429 SEVAA
+429 
-434 LLSSDSTKLLSPRGA
+434 
-449 VSVDERTNVLVVK
+449 VLVVK

-468 SNVKRMLD
+468 GNVKRMLD

-503 VRWGVTKN
+503 VRWGVTKT

-524 NDGSGNGNLIQN
+524 NDGSGNGNLN
-536 PDGSSR
+536 PDGS

>member
-1 MRTTIRRMRGVAL
+1 MRTTIERVTKVAL
-14 LWLGVCTQVW
+14 LFCASALSQAW
-24 AVPALQEVKVNP
+24 AVATLQEIKVNP
-36 LLADQLLLELSFS
+36 LLADQLLVELSFS
-49 EPVSGF
+49 EPVTGF
-55 TDRLSYEPN
+55 TDRLSYQPN

-73 IGALTVNPLPIKQQG
+73 VGALKVNPLPIQRQG
-88 VDNLKV
+88 VDNIKV
-94 EGKGEGLDIKIAL
+94 EGKGAGLDIKIAL
-107 DQLTPYQVHQQ
+107 DQLAPYQVQQQ
-118 GNKLLVSLGERAGQ
+118 GNKLLVSLGEGASSGLINGESALIAPATSAN
-132 PVAATA
+132 PVSAPSAMVATT
-138 VSPAASPS
+138 SPS
-146 ALVRSQPVIQSAL
+146 ALLNPQVVARSM
-159 IDTQRVAQNQSQY
+159 
-172 QPVAV
+172 PVAPV
-177 SSPVAASTPVAASKP
+177 TAPVAAQPVSKP
-192 VLSVSQ
+192 VLNNYQSSG
-198 ANTGGAYFNSVKGVD
+198 GGAYFNSVTGVD
-213 FRRGKEGQGEFLVTL
+213 FRRGKDGQGEFLVTL

-234 VDVSSRGQKV
+234 VDVSSRGQTV

-252 IPDDQLN
+252 VPDGLLN

-273 EVFRQGNDTLFELS
+273 EVSRQGSDTLFELS
-287 VNGQFDYRY
+287 INGQFDYRY
-296 DQADKMFIIEVK
+296 DQADKLFIIEVK
-308 KRVATTTAKQYQGK
+308 KRTTATASKQYQGK
-322 PISLNFQDIPV
+322 TISLNFQDIPV
-333 RTVLQIIA
+333 RTVLQLIA

-354 SGNITLRLDGVPWEQ
+354 GGNITLRLDGVPWEQ

-394 DEIAAREKQQLE
+394 EEIAAREKQQLE

-415 PLYTEYLQINYAKA
+415 QLYTEYLQINYAKA

-434 LLSSDSTKLLSPRGA
+434 LLSSESTKLLSPRGA

-468 SNVKRMLD
+468 SSIKRMLD

-511 DGHGNGTSGTIEG
+511 DGHGNSTSGSIEG
-524 NDGSGNGNLIQN
+524 NDGSGNGT
-536 PDGSSR
+536 GT
-542 INTNMTR
+542 NTK
-549 PDVADR
+549 PSVDDR
-555 LNVNLPV
+555 MNVNLPV

-570 FQVARLANGTLLD
+570 FQVARLADGTLLD

-705 KSDVSKVP
+705 KSDVTKVP
-713 LLGDIPGLGYLF
+713 LLGDIPGLGALF
-725 KKTTSENKKREL
+725 RKTTSENKKREL
-737 LIFVTPRIVTDAL
+737 LIFVTPKIVTDAF

>member
-1 MRTTIRRMRGVAL
+1 MRTTIERVTKVAL
-14 LWLGVCTQVW
+14 LFCASAVSQAW
-24 AVPALQEVKVNP
+24 AVATLQEIKVNP
-36 LLADQLLLELSFS
+36 LLADQLLVELSFS
-49 EPVSGF
+49 EPVTGF
-55 TDRLSYEPN
+55 TDRLSYQPN

-73 IGALTVNPLPIKQQG
+73 VGALKVNPLPIQRQG
-88 VDNLKV
+88 VDNIKV
-94 EGKGEGLDIKIAL
+94 EGKGAGLDIKIAL
-107 DQLTPYQVHQQ
+107 DQLAPYQVQQQ
-118 GNKLLVSLGERAGQ
+118 GNKLLVSLGEGASSGLINGESALIAPATSAN
-132 PVAATA
+132 PVSAPSAMVATT
-138 VSPAASPS
+138 SPS
-146 ALVRSQPVIQSAL
+146 ALLNPQVVARSM
-159 IDTQRVAQNQSQY
+159 
-172 QPVAV
+172 PVA
-177 SSPVAASTPVAASKP
+177 SMTAPVAAQPASKP
-192 VLSVSQ
+192 VLNNYQSSG
-198 ANTGGAYFNSVKGVD
+198 GGAYFNSVTGVD
-213 FRRGKEGQGEFLVTL
+213 FRRGKDGQGEFLVTL

-234 VDVSSRGQKV
+234 VDVSSRGQTV

-252 IPDDQLN
+252 VPDGLLN

-273 EVFRQGNDTLFELS
+273 EVSRQGSDTLFELS
-287 VNGQFDYRY
+287 INGQFDYRY
-296 DQADKMFIIEVK
+296 DQADKLFIIEVK
-308 KRVATTTAKQYQGK
+308 KRTTATASKQYQGK

-333 RTVLQIIA
+333 RTVLQLIA

-354 SGNITLRLDGVPWEQ
+354 AGNITLRLDGVPWEQ

-394 DEIAAREKQQLE
+394 EEIAAREKQQLE

-415 PLYTEYLQINYAKA
+415 QLYTEYLQINYAKA

-434 LLSSDSTKLLSPRGA
+434 LLSSESTKLLSPRGA

-468 SNVKRMLD
+468 SSIKRMLD

-511 DGHGNGTSGTIEG
+511 DGHGNSTSGSIEG
-524 NDGSGNGNLIQN
+524 NDGSGNGT
-536 PDGSSR
+536 GT
-542 INTNMTR
+542 NTK
-549 PDVADR
+549 PSVEDR
-555 LNVNLPV
+555 MNVNLPV

-570 FQVARLANGTLLD
+570 FQVARLADGTLLD

-705 KSDVSKVP
+705 KSDVTKVP
-713 LLGDIPGLGYLF
+713 LLGDIPGLGALF
-725 KKTTSENKKREL
+725 RKTTSENKKREL
-737 LIFVTPRIVTDAL
+737 LIFVTPKIVTDAF

>member
-1 MRTTIRRMRGVAL
+1 MRTTIGKATRVAL
-14 LWLGVCTQVW
+14 LFCVGAWGQAW
-24 AVPALQEVKVNP
+24 AVATLQEVKVNP
-36 LLADQLLLELSFS
+36 LMADQLLLELSFS

-73 IGALTVNPLPIKQQG
+73 VGALNVNPLPIKQQG
-88 VDNLKV
+88 VGNIKV
-94 EGKGEGLDIKIAL
+94 EGKGVGLDIKIAL

-118 GNKLLVSLGERAGQ
+118 GNKLLVALGDKAAMPLPTTTSSSGMVAPQPTSSALINTQPATSSALINSQQLARQSA
-132 PVAATA
+132 PVAA
-138 VSPAASPS
+138 
-146 ALVRSQPVIQSAL
+146 PV
-159 IDTQRVAQNQSQY
+159 
-172 QPVAV
+172 
-177 SSPVAASTPVAASKP
+177 ASKP
-192 VLSVSQ
+192 VLPTPQTSAS
-198 ANTGGAYFNSVKGVD
+198 GAYFNSVKGVD
-213 FRRGKEGQGEFLVTL
+213 FRRGKDGQGEFLVTL

-234 VDVSSRGQKV
+234 VDVSSRGQTV

-252 IPDDQLN
+252 VPDDLLN

-296 DQADKMFIIEVK
+296 DQADKMFIVEVK
-308 KRVATTTAKQYQGK
+308 KRTAASAGKQYQGK

-333 RTVLQIIA
+333 RTVLQLIA

-394 DEIAAREKQQLE
+394 EEIAAREKQQLE

-434 LLSSDSTKLLSPRGA
+434 LLSSESTKLLSAKGA

-468 SNVKRMLD
+468 SNIKRMLD

-511 DGHGNGTSGTIEG
+511 DGHGNSTSGTIEG
-524 NDGSGNGNLIQN
+524 NDGSGNNNG
-536 PDGSSR
+536 GST
-542 INTNMTR
+542 ITR
-549 PDVADR
+549 PGVDDR

-705 KSDVSKVP
+705 TNDVTKVP
-713 LLGDIPGLGYLF
+713 LLGDIPGLGVLF
-725 KKTTSENKKREL
+725 RKTTSANKKREL
-737 LIFVTPRIVTDAL
+737 LIFVTPKIVTETF

>member
-1 MRTTIRRMRGVAL
+1 MRTTIGKATRVAL
-14 LWLGVCTQVW
+14 LFCAGAWGQAW
-24 AVPALQEVKVNP
+24 AVATLQEVKVNP
-36 LLADQLLLELSFS
+36 LMADQLLLELSFS
-49 EPVSGF
+49 EPVGGF

-73 IGALTVNPLPIKQQG
+73 VGALNVNPLPIKQQG
-88 VDNLKV
+88 VDNIKV
-94 EGKGEGLDIKIAL
+94 EGKGAGLDIKIAL

-118 GNKLLVSLGERAGQ
+118 GNKLLVALGDKAAMPLPTTTSSSGMVAPQPSSSALINTQPATSSALINSQQLARQSA
-132 PVAATA
+132 PVAA
-138 VSPAASPS
+138 
-146 ALVRSQPVIQSAL
+146 PV
-159 IDTQRVAQNQSQY
+159 
-172 QPVAV
+172 
-177 SSPVAASTPVAASKP
+177 ASKP
-192 VLSVSQ
+192 VLPTPQTSAS
-198 ANTGGAYFNSVKGVD
+198 GAYFNSVKGVD
-213 FRRGKEGQGEFLVTL
+213 FRRGKDGQGEFLVTL

-234 VDVSSRGQKV
+234 VDVSSRGQTV

-252 IPDDQLN
+252 VPDDLLN

-296 DQADKMFIIEVK
+296 DQADKMFIVEVK
-308 KRVATTTAKQYQGK
+308 KRTSASAGKQYQGK

-333 RTVLQIIA
+333 RTVLQLIA

-394 DEIAAREKQQLE
+394 EEIAAREKQQLE

-434 LLSSDSTKLLSPRGA
+434 LLSSESTKLLSAKGA

-468 SNVKRMLD
+468 SNIKRMLD

-511 DGHGNGTSGTIEG
+511 DGHGNSTSGSIEG
-524 NDGSGNGNLIQN
+524 NDGSGNNNG
-536 PDGSSR
+536 GST
-542 INTNMTR
+542 ITR
-549 PDVADR
+549 PGVDDR

-705 KSDVSKVP
+705 TNDVTKVP
-713 LLGDIPGLGYLF
+713 LLGDIPGLGVLF
-725 KKTTSENKKREL
+725 RKTTSANKKREL
-737 LIFVTPRIVTDAL
+737 LIFVTPKIVTETF

>member
-1 MRTTIRRMRGVAL
+1 MRTTIGKATRVAL
-14 LWLGVCTQVW
+14 LFCVGAWGQAW
-24 AVPALQEVKVNP
+24 AVATLQEVKVNP
-36 LLADQLLLELSFS
+36 LMADQLLLELSFS

-73 IGALTVNPLPIKQQG
+73 VGALNVNPLPIKQQG
-88 VDNLKV
+88 VDNIKV
-94 EGKGEGLDIKIAL
+94 EGKGAGLDIKIAL

-118 GNKLLVSLGERAGQ
+118 GNKLLVALGDKAAMPLPTTTSSSGLVAPQ
-132 PVAATA
+132 PN
-138 VSPAASPS
+138 S
-146 ALVRSQPVIQSAL
+146 SAL
-159 IDTQRVAQNQSQY
+159 INTLPATSSALINSQQLARQSAPVVA
-172 QPVAV
+172 PV
-177 SSPVAASTPVAASKP
+177 ASKP
-192 VLSVSQ
+192 VLPTPQTSAS
-198 ANTGGAYFNSVKGVD
+198 GAYFNSVKGVD
-213 FRRGKEGQGEFLVTL
+213 FRRGKDGQGEFLVTL

-234 VDVSSRGQKV
+234 VDVSSRGQTV

-252 IPDDQLN
+252 VPDDLLN

-296 DQADKMFIIEVK
+296 DQADKMFIVEVK
-308 KRVATTTAKQYQGK
+308 KRTAASAGKQYQGK

-333 RTVLQIIA
+333 RTVLQLIA

-394 DEIAAREKQQLE
+394 EEIAAREKQQLE

-434 LLSSDSTKLLSPRGA
+434 LLSSESTKLLSAKGA

-468 SNVKRMLD
+468 SNIKRMLD

-511 DGHGNGTSGTIEG
+511 DGHGNSTSGSIEG
-524 NDGSGNGNLIQN
+524 NDGSGNNNG
-536 PDGSSR
+536 GST
-542 INTNMTR
+542 ITR
-549 PDVADR
+549 PGVDDR

-705 KSDVSKVP
+705 TNDVTKVP
-713 LLGDIPGLGYLF
+713 LLGDIPGLGVLF
-725 KKTTSENKKREL
+725 RKTTSANKKREL
-737 LIFVTPRIVTDAL
+737 LIFVTPKIVTETF